1 MIAIIGGTGVY
12 ALPGAVEH
20 ERVVATPYGEAAVTE
35 VHLPD
40 GLDLV
45 FAPRHGKGHAVPPHR
60 LPARDLLWG
69 LKEIGVTAILATSA
83 VGSVREDI
91 PPGSLAL
98 LGDFIDF
105 TKSRPTTFHDGPGVV
120 HQNVSD
126 AYCPTLRAALR
137 RSAAQQ
143 GIALRRED
151 VVYVCTEGPRFE
163 TPAEIRAYAQLGGDV
178 VGMTQVPEA
187 VLAAEMGICYAAV
200 ALVTNLAAGVQGA
213 RPSHEEV
220 LGLMAEQ
227 GRTLAALLL
236 GTVRELGQ
244 DYRCGTHPQPEAMS

>member
-12 ALPGAVEH
+12 ALPGAE
-20 ERVVATPYGEAAVTE
+20 ERERAIRTPYGEAAVTE
-35 VHLPD
+35 VPLPE
-40 GLDLV
+40 GGELV
-45 FAPRHGKGHAVPPHR
+45 FAARHGRGHAVPPHR
-60 LPARDLLWG
+60 LPARALLWG

-83 VGSVREDI
+83 VGSVREEI
-91 PPGSLAL
+91 PPGTLAL

-105 TKSRPTTFHDGPGVV
+105 TKARPTTFHDGPGVV

-126 AYCPTLRAALR
+126 AYCPNLRLALR
-137 RSAAQQ
+137 RSAAAQD
-143 GIALRRED
+143 IALHPED

-163 TPAEIRAYAQLGGDV
+163 TPAEIRAYRMLGGDV

-187 VLAAEMGICYAAV
+187 VLAAELGICYAAV

-220 LGLMAEQ
+220 LELMAAQ
-227 GRTLAALLL
+227 GRTLSNLLL
-236 GTVRELGQ
+236 GAVRDLGPT
-244 DYRCGTHPQPEAMS
+244 YRCSHHAQPEAMS